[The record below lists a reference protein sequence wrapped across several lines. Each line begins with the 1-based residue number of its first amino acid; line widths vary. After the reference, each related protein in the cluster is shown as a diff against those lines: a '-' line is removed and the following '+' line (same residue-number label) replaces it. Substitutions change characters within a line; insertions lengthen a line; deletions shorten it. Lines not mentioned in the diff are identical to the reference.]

1 MSEFINT
8 IYPFEKNVNTR
19 IVDIGIQGENKAR
32 TNIFDIT
39 EFVENFGEGTLSIL
53 HQRPGEDYA
62 YPVSFVLDGY
72 LAIWKSRNSD
82 LEIAGHGQLILQYE
96 VDDIIVKTLIFTTVI
111 HKSIGDEGDVP
122 EPIEPW
128 VDEVLDAKEAID
140 NMSASASITPSSS
153 TSIVVTKTIID
164 DHVNFN
170 FDFRGLGSDSNYV
183 HTQMIPS
190 SEWDIIHN
198 LGKKPSVTVVDS
210 AENTVFGEIRYI
222 DENEVKII
230 FQSEFSGKA
239 YLN

>member
-8 IYPFEKNVNTR
+8 IYPFDKNVNTR

-53 HQRPGEDYA
+53 HQRPEEDYA
-62 YPVSFVLDGY
+62 YPVSFIIDGHN
-72 LAIWKSRNSD
+72 AIWKANNAD
-82 LEIAGHGQLILQYE
+82 LEIAGHGKLILQYQVGE
-96 VDDIIVKTLIFTTVI
+96 VIVKTLIFVTVI
-111 HKSIGDEGDVP
+111 HKSIGDESDVP

-128 VDEVLDAKEAID
+128 VNEVIEAKESIE
-140 NMSASASITPSSS
+140 NMSASASVTPAAAPSV
-153 TSIVVTKTIID
+153 VVTKSMIE
-164 DHVNFN
+164 DHVNLD
-170 FDFRGLGSDSNYV
+170 FDFRGLGSDSSYV
-183 HTQMIPS
+183 HTQMVPS
-190 SEWDIIHN
+190 SEWDITHN

-210 AENTVFGEIRYI
+210 ADNAAFGDVRYI
-222 DENEVKII
+222 DDNEVKII